1 MTLCMASFVRIE
13 CVFHLYALSFCYG
26 LWLDLLRIVYFAC
39 VPVCLSFCLCLV
51 LLWIGCV
58 SLVYALS
65 FCFGFVSCFASNWV
79 CFACVHGA
87 FASDLCFVLLLVYTP
102 SRRMIFSVLE
112 TLHKQEKLGSCKFKV
127 NSPFE
132 FLRFVTVRVCVLV
145 IWDTNLFCVGCGAS
159 FSLFFAWNVRSWSN
173 SGECPRITQAKFLLI
188 RYLLEFVL

>member
-1 MTLCMASFVRIE
+1 MYASFCPNWVCISLVCLVVLLGFVTRFTSN
-13 CVFHLYALSFCYG
+13 CVFRLCTGMLVILS
-26 LWLDLLRIVYFAC
+26 
-39 VPVCLSFCLCLV
+39 LCLV

-112 TLHKQEKLGSCKFKV
+112 TLHKQEKLSSRKFKV

-145 IWDTNLFCVGCGAS
+145 VWDTNLFCVGCCAIVAS
-159 FSLFFAWNVRSWSN
+159 FSLFLAWN
-173 SGECPRITQAKFLLI
+173 I
-188 RYLLEFVL
+188 RNWGN